1 MKTEKHILFSG
12 WKTLVISLLSLGSI
26 ALTATSCSEG
36 NSKNKKEAEA
46 ISVPVLELQ
55 PQAVEVPQTY
65 IADIQAIQFVEVR
78 SKVEG
83 FVDRIFVDE
92 GQFVKKGQTLF
103 QLSSAEYNEMVNS
116 ARAGLA
122 RAKAEQSAAKVEM
135 ERLQILVN
143 KKIISPSE
151 LELAKSKKAVA
162 DSQIAEAESLLKGAQ
177 TGLSYTTVKA
187 PFDGIVDRIP
197 HKIGSLV
204 TENDLLTSIT
214 DISSV
219 FAYYKVNEN
228 EYLNFMRSKIE
239 GGNADTFAE
248 QLTLILSDGEKYP
261 EKGKLETTEGD
272 IESGTGSI
280 GFRVRFPNP
289 NNLLKHGA
297 SGKIQMMSKLD
308 DVYLIPQKST
318 FEIQDFT
325 YVYVLDKDNTVKV
338 RSFKPIQR
346 YDIYYIAD
354 GFEPGDKIVFEGIQQ
369 VKDGTKVVPESVAA
383 ADVYHD
389 LISAR

>member
-1 MKTEKHILFSG
+1 MKTEKHSLFSG
-12 WKTLVISLLSLGSI
+12 WKTLVIAALVFGTLSVIVS
-26 ALTATSCSEG
+26 SCSEG
-36 NSKNKKEAEA
+36 NSQNKKKNEA

-92 GQFVKKGQTLF
+92 GQFVKRGQTLF
-103 QLSSAEYNEMVNS
+103 QLSSAEFNEMVNS

-135 ERLQILVN
+135 ERLQILVD

-151 LELAKSKKAVA
+151 LELAKSQKAVA
-162 DSQIAEAESLLKGAQ
+162 DSQIAEAESMLKAAQ

-214 DISSV
+214 DISSI

-239 GGNADTFAE
+239 GGNVDAFSE

-289 NNLLKHGA
+289 DNLLKHGA

-308 DVYLIPQKST
+308 NVFLIPQKST

-325 YVYVLDKDNTVKV
+325 YVYVVDKENTVKV

-346 YDIYYIAD
+346 YDIYYVAD
-354 GFEPGDKIVFEGIQQ
+354 GFEPGDRIVFEGIQQ
-369 VKDGTKVVPESVAA
+369 VKDGTKVVPESIAA
-383 ADVYHD
+383 ASVYQK
-389 LISAR
+389 LLSTR